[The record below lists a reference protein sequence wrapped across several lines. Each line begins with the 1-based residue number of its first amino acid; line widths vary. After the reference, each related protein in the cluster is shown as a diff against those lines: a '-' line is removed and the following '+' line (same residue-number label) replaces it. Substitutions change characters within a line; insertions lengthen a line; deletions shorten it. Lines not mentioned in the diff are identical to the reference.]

1 MGEAYLLVLDA
12 LALVA
17 GAHGETGQVED
28 GLRVVVEALVRAE
41 TTREGLCEA
50 EVYRLKGKLLLQQ
63 VLPDAPKAERC
74 FRPLWPLPAASR
86 RNP

>member
-28 GLRVVVEALVRAE
+28 GLRVVVEVLVRAE
-41 TTREGLCEA
+41 TTREGFCEA
-50 EVYRLKGKLLLQQ
+50 EL
-63 VLPDAPKAERC
+63 
-74 FRPLWPLPAASR
+74 
-86 RNP
+86 